1 MIQHPSPQPQTHTQ
15 PVAAAPQ
22 AYQQQPVAA
31 TPQNVPTG
39 GFTWL
44 QQGEQVKLKVD
55 GILGF
60 SSPNP
65 LLRMFMSIM
74 IALMAIIGFRNKASL
89 IVTDRRVVLDTRAYS
104 LWILEKGSDT
114 TTIVK
119 ATNITTG
126 YNSSLFIFKKRYI
139 SIDSIEIGTKRNFTQ
154 SDLETMSHLIEQ
166 VL

>member
-1 MIQHPSPQPQTHTQ
+1 MIQHPSPQPQAAPAYAQ
-15 PVAAAPQ
+15 PVAQAAPQAAAPQ
-22 AYQQQPVAA
+22 QHVSS
-31 TPQNVPTG
+31 G
-39 GFTWL
+39 GYSWL
-44 QQGEQVKLKVD
+44 QHGEQVKLKVD

-74 IALMAIIGFRNKASL
+74 ITLMAIIGFRNKASL

-114 TTIVK
+114 TTIAK
-119 ATNITTG
+119 ATHITTG

-139 SIDSIEIGTKRNFTQ
+139 AIDNIEIGCKRNFTQ
-154 SDLETMSHLIEQ
+154 GDLEAMSQLIEQ

>member
-1 MIQHPSPQPQTHTQ
+1 MMQQPSPQMQDQQGHFQQ

-22 AYQQQPVAA
+22 TISVK
-31 TPQNVPTG
+31 G
-39 GFTWL
+39 HTWL
-44 QQGEQVKLKVD
+44 QQGEQVRLKVD

-65 LLRMFMSIM
+65 LLRAFMSIA

-89 IVTDRRVVLDTRAYS
+89 IITDRRVVLDTRAYS
-104 LWILEKGSDT
+104 LWVLEKGSDT

-119 ATNITTG
+119 ASTITTG

-139 SIDSIEIGTKRNFTQ
+139 SVDSIEIGVKRNFTQ
-154 SDLETMSHLIEQ
+154 GDLEAMSQMIKQ